1 LLNFLILL
9 DLLLIVKLLDLL
21 GLGREDNIVWLVSE
35 RDLELSV
42 SELLVKV
49 LDDLLSELFE
59 VFSGRVLN
67 GDLEDLLSIL
77 SDSGSLSNDLSWIDQ
92 VVEDLVVD

>member
-1 LLNFLILL
+1 MLNFLILL